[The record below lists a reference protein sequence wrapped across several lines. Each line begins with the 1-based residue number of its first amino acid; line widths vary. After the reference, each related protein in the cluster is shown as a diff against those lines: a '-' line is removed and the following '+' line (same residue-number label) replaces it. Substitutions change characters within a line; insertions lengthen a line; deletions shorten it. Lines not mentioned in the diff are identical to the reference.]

1 MPMHVQH
8 SDSEA
13 IGYRIILPSIYTDH
27 RFSVRSVI
35 QPSSSSSLYD
45 VVFCERIFV
54 LYIENIIPIFYVFVN
69 RMTCNSI
76 MSCIGKR

>member
-1 MPMHVQH
+1 MQLHVQC

-13 IGYRIILPSIYTDH
+13 IGYGMILPSIYTDH

-35 QPSSSSSLYD
+35 QPSSSSSWYD

-54 LYIENIIPIFYVFVN
+54 LYIENIIPFFYEIVN
-69 RMTCNSI
+69 QKNCNSVK
-76 MSCIGKR
+76 MCIGK